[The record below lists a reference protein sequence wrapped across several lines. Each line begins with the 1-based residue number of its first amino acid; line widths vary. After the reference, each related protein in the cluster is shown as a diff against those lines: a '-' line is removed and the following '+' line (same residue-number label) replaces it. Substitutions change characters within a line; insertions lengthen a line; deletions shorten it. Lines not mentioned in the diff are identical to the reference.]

1 LSEDDFERLMD
12 VYEEE
17 ALIQAPYASVDGT
30 VILFQAFLPAVKQ
43 QFDEK
48 VQGFAKDVYDHWRN
62 QRQES
67 GNNPLQPNLKIEKDQ
82 IRDDGDPYVC
92 FRRRDGRITR
102 KTRGRDSQS
111 VDKLKKLRKEI
122 EDGRLL
128 IAMALQREH
137 TKREMLIA
145 DRNIF
150 QMRAEVKRN
159 KIKLGIKTDDE
170 DLINQKV
177 CKPLLLRK
185 GEKLTK
191 E

>member
-1 LSEDDFERLMD
+1 
-12 VYEEE
+12 
-17 ALIQAPYASVDGT
+17 
-30 VILFQAFLPAVKQ
+30 
-43 QFDEK
+43 
-48 VQGFAKDVYDHWRN
+48 
-62 QRQES
+62 
-67 GNNPLQPNLKIEKDQ
+67 
-82 IRDDGDPYVC
+82 
-92 FRRRDGRITR
+92 
-102 KTRGRDSQS
+102 